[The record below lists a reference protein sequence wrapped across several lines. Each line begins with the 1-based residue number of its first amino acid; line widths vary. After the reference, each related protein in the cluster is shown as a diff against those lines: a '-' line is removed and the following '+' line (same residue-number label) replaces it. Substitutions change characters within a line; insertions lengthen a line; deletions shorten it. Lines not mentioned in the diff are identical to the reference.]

1 MTGRIAVLGGGPD
14 AEREVSIES
23 STAVTKGLVDAGLDA
38 KLHLID
44 RPDSLAHIEADVI
57 VPVLH
62 GRWGEGGA
70 LQDILERDGRPYVGC
85 GPRAARVCMDKFAAK
100 LEAARLGIRTAPA
113 QLLNIKDR
121 VDMPL
126 PYVIKPAL
134 EGSSV
139 GLHICHTKQ
148 DAERAFESSLA
159 DVHANLGQVVIVEKM
174 IIGREVTS
182 PVIERDGKLEALPL
196 VSIEPAEGIY
206 DFEAKYKRDDTVYT
220 VEPEGVDIEA
230 IQSDTLR
237 FAEAI
242 GIRHLARVDFIVDG
256 QGDHWFLEANTMPG
270 FTAHS
275 LVPQAAA
282 RGGLPMPDLCAH
294 LAKSACSGPERAL
307 GASHSSLKPC

>member
-23 STAVTKGLVDAGLDA
+23 STAVTKGLADAGLDA
-38 KLHLID
+38 KFHLIES
-44 RPDSLAHIEADVI
+44 PDSLAHVEADVI

-85 GPRAARVCMDKFAAK
+85 GPRAARLCMDKIAAK

-113 QLLNIKDR
+113 QLLNINDR

-139 GLHICHTKQ
+139 GLYICHNEH
-148 DAERAFESSLA
+148 DAERAFEASSA
-159 DVHANLGQVVIVEKM
+159 DVQRNPGQVVIVEKM
-174 IIGREVTS
+174 IVGREVTS
-182 PVIERDGKLEALPL
+182 PVIERDGNLEALPL
-196 VSIEPAEGIY
+196 VSIEPAEGVY

-220 VEPEGVDIEA
+220 VEPEGVNVEA
-230 IQSDTLR
+230 IQRDTLR
-237 FAEAI
+237 FAESV
-242 GIRHLARVDFIVDG
+242 GIRHLARVDYIIDDK
-256 QGDHWFLEANTMPG
+256 GDHWFLEANTMPG

-282 RGGLPMPDLCAH
+282 RVGLPMPALCAH
-294 LAKSACSGPERAL
+294 LAKSACSASERAS

>member
-1 MTGRIAVLGGGPD
+1 MTLRIAVLGGGPD

-23 STAVTKGLVDAGLDA
+23 STAVTKGLVDAGLNA
-38 KLHLID
+38 RLHLID
-44 RPDSLAHIEADVI
+44 QTDSLAHIEADVI

-85 GPRAARVCMDKFAAK
+85 GPRAARLCMDKIAAK

-113 QLLNIKDR
+113 QLLNINDR
-121 VDMPL
+121 VDMRL

-139 GLHICHTKQ
+139 GLHICHTEQ
-148 DAERAFESSLA
+148 DAERAFELSSA
-159 DVHANLGQVVIVEKM
+159 DVRANPGQVVIVEKM
-174 IIGREVTS
+174 IVGREITS
-182 PVIERDGKLEALPL
+182 PVLERDGKLEALPL
-196 VSIEPAEGIY
+196 VSIEPAEGVY

-220 VEPEGVDIEA
+220 VEPEGLNVET
-230 IQSDTLR
+230 IQNDTLR
-237 FAEAI
+237 FAEAV
-242 GIRHLARVDFIVDG
+242 GIRHLARVDYIIDER
-256 QGDHWFLEANTMPG
+256 GDHWFLEANTMPG

-282 RGGLPMPDLCAH
+282 RVGMPMPDLCAH
-294 LAKSACSGPERAL
+294 LAKSACSALERAS

>member
-23 STAVTKGLVDAGLDA
+23 STAVTKGLADAGLDA
-38 KLHLID
+38 KLHLIES
-44 RPDSLAHIEADVI
+44 PDSLAHIQADVI

-85 GPRAARVCMDKFAAK
+85 GPRAARLCMDKIAAK

-113 QLLNIKDR
+113 QLLNINDR

-139 GLHICHTKQ
+139 GLYICHNEQ
-148 DAERAFESSLA
+148 DAERAFEASYA
-159 DVHANLGQVVIVEKM
+159 DVQRNPGQVVIVEKM
-174 IIGREVTS
+174 IVGREVTS

-196 VSIEPAEGIY
+196 VSIEPAEGVY

-220 VEPEGVDIEA
+220 VEPEGVNVEA
-230 IQSDTLR
+230 IQRDTLR
-237 FAEAI
+237 FAEAV
-242 GIRHLARVDFIVDG
+242 GIRHLARVDYIIDDK
-256 QGDHWFLEANTMPG
+256 GDHWFLEANTMPG

-282 RGGLPMPDLCAH
+282 RVGLPMPDLCAH
-294 LAKSACSGPERAL
+294 LAKSACSASERAS